1 VWMRRGILNEKK
13 RKEKKTPQQF
23 YSVIDE
29 VPIGISMNIK
39 ELPSHATVID
49 KHNRWKYV
57 HNFLTI

>member
-1 VWMRRGILNEKK
+1 
-13 RKEKKTPQQF
+13 
-23 YSVIDE
+23 VIDE

-57 HNFLTI
+57 LNFLTILKDKMI